1 MWPLAA
7 GSGVQ
12 VCRAVQCFGV
22 GVVDGVLVVALAGG
36 GVWCWCVQVPL

>member
-1 MWPLAA
+1 MLLVVVFRY
-7 GSGVQ
+7 VQ
-12 VCRAVQCFGV
+12 VQCFGV